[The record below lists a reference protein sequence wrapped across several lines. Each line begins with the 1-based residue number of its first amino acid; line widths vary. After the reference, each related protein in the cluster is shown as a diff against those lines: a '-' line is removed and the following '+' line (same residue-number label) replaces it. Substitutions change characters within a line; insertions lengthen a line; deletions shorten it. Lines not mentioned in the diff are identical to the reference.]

1 MQFFTMCLDM
11 LTKYLN
17 VILLNN
23 NLSNQW
29 IYKQMML
36 DFFWI

>member
-1 MQFFTMCLDM
+1 MCLDM